1 MAKNVLIVYA
11 HQSATSFNAA
21 ALDTAVKT
29 LQLQKCNVVVSDL
42 YAMKFKASATAEDIT
57 GTLKNPQN
65 FQYGEESLLAW
76 QEGRLSADIVEE
88 QQKVKEAELVVFQF
102 PMYWFTVP
110 AILKGWFD
118 RVFTQGFAYTPEK
131 MYTEGIFKDKKAILS
146 FTTGSYESMCCPDG
160 INGDINIALWPLQN
174 GILHYCG
181 FQVLAPQI
189 FWAVEHVTEEARQN
203 MLEGWQKRLEG
214 LLQEKLLTFAPFT
227 SFDVGAGFKLKK
239 EVQDSLATCEFGL
252 TVGHHVGK
260 PLPPD
265 NQLKAT
271 V

>member
-1 MAKNVLIVYA
+1 MATFNVLIVYA

-88 QQKVKEAELVVFQF
+88 QQKVKEAELVVFQ
-102 PMYWFTVP
+102 
-110 AILKGWFD
+110 
-118 RVFTQGFAYTPEK
+118 
-131 MYTEGIFKDKKAILS
+131 DKKAILS

-214 LLQEKLLTFAPFT
+214 LLQENYF
-227 SFDVGAGFKLKK
+227 
-239 EVQDSLATCEFGL
+239 TCELNWPFN
-252 TVGHHVGK
+252 
-260 PLPPD
+260 PPCTSCTD
-265 NQLKAT
+265 KD
-271 V
+271 